1 MAELPVESRQIIWLS
16 CALAFVGGY
25 GDAASFVLAKTFTGH
40 LTGNFVLTAISL
52 ANQDWPNLSR
62 RLLAIALFLAGIL
75 LSVTLEQWLVKRPA
89 RSLLPVVLALEIT
102 LILAAFF
109 ALAAPLA
116 AGLELFVIFMALAL
130 GLQNGAWRGAGGLT
144 VHSTYVTGMVTNLM
158 ALGAK
163 RYLTQAA
170 RETRTDP
177 RASLL
182 LSIWL
187 AFVSGALL
195 GAVLVLYFSFRGIL
209 GMAAVLLAL
218 LAMLIISGRTKPP
231 L

>member
-89 RSLLPVVLALEIT
+89 RAGS
-102 LILAAFF
+102 LAA
-109 ALAAPLA
+109 ALYNAPW
-116 AGLELFVIFMALAL
+116 GF
-130 GLQNGAWRGAGGLT
+130 T
-144 VHSTYVTGMVTNLM
+144 
-158 ALGAK
+158 
-163 RYLTQAA
+163 
-170 RETRTDP
+170 
-177 RASLL
+177 
-182 LSIWL
+182 
-187 AFVSGALL
+187 
-195 GAVLVLYFSFRGIL
+195 
-209 GMAAVLLAL
+209 
-218 LAMLIISGRTKPP
+218 
-231 L
+231 